1 MWSLKGQQPVVYTP
15 GGRKRQ
21 HLIGTVDP
29 LDGRVI
35 VAFSEGLKSVQF
47 QQYLE
52 GLLSRYP
59 PDKKLLLVLDN
70 ARAHHAKALTPFLE
84 ANEHRLELI
93 FLPPYSPDMNPMEWF
108 WKFLRKKVTHNTFFS
123 TFKEFQRAIFK
134 FIRKYKYTSTEI
146 KTRCNFMKLFG
157 AS

>member
-1 MWSLKGQQPVVYTP
+1 

-29 LDGRVI
+29 LDGRVT

-52 GLLSRYP
+52 ALLSRHP

-84 ANEHRLELI
+84 ANERRLELI

-108 WKFLRKKVTHNTFFS
+108 WKFLRKNVTHDTFFS
-123 TFKEFQRAIFK
+123 TFKEFQRVTFK
-134 FIRKYKYTSTEI
+134 FIRKYKHTSTEI
-146 KTRCNFMKLFG
+146 KTRCKFTKLFS
-157 AS
+157 AP